1 MQKKKPAKD
10 GDMQKAEMDILRAMK
25 IYAENEEEKDEN
37 NIFGLLI
44 AT

>member
-1 MQKKKPAKD
+1 
-10 GDMQKAEMDILRAMK
+10 MDFVRAMK

-37 NIFGLLI
+37 HIFGLLI